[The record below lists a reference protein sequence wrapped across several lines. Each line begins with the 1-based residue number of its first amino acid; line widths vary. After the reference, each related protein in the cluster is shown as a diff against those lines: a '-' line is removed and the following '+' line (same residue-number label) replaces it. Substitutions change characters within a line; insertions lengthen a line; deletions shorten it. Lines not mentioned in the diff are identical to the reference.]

1 MLLETNIHFSLNKFK
16 NWEILSINSVFIR
29 LGYKTSSKKIKIK
42 IFNFSSYLW
51 WLKNKILK
59 IAHFEFIL
67 KKFYLNL
74 FKIALFINYFKISFY
89 F

>member
-51 WLKNKILK
+51 
-59 IAHFEFIL
+59 
-67 KKFYLNL
+67 
-74 FKIALFINYFKISFY
+74 
-89 F
+89 